1 MIHYPCRNRAVRAS
15 SSLRWW
21 ALLVARSSLV
31 SQYPSDFIPICHGA
45 WAFIGS
51 LTLFN
56 HPNWDIPSQASP
68 SVRLISASQ
77 LYRSLPSPFASN
89 NSRSCT
95 TSEKECRRALS
106 VASAGVWTYLAYRSY
121 DSGTTACKQQG
132 AVASKSL
139 LYSLAAAATASVLL
153 YTVVII
159 MPTNKDLMKLNR
171 TAGVTGA
178 ASMSEAEVKAL
189 LKSWN
194 SMNYVR
200 AVLPMLG
207 SLMGLYAVIS

>member
-1 MIHYPCRNRAVRAS
+1 
-15 SSLRWW
+15 
-21 ALLVARSSLV
+21 
-31 SQYPSDFIPICHGA
+31 
-45 WAFIGS
+45 
-51 LTLFN
+51 
-56 HPNWDIPSQASP
+56 
-68 SVRLISASQ
+68 
-77 LYRSLPSPFASN
+77 
-89 NSRSCT
+89 
-95 TSEKECRRALS
+95 
-106 VASAGVWTYLAYRSY
+106 
-121 DSGTTACKQQG
+121 
-132 AVASKSL
+132 L